1 MGRIIHFEITAD
13 SPEAVTQFYAD
24 AFGWNNTASP
34 FLPGYYLAST
44 GDGDGIDGAVMSRE
58 YRQQPVIIWLE
69 VNDLRAS
76 IAAVKAAGG
85 THPDDI
91 NEIPG
96 QGLVTYITDP
106 GGTLLGLRQPAE

>member
-13 SPEAVTQFYAD
+13 SPDTVTQFYAD
-24 AFGWNNTASP
+24 AFGWDNTASP

-44 GDGDGIDGAVMSRE
+44 GDGGGIDGAVMSRE
-58 YRQQPVIIWLE
+58 YRQQAVIIWLE
-69 VNDLRAS
+69 VEDLRAS
-76 IAAVKAAGG
+76 IAAVEAAGG
-85 THPDDI
+85 THSNDI

-96 QGLVTYITDP
+96 QGLVTYVTDP